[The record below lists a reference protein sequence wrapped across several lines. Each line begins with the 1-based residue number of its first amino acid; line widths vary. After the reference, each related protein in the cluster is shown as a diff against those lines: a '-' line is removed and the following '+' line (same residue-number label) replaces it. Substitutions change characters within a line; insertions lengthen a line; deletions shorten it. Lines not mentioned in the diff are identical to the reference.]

1 MKQIVCLIVL
11 LSSFSYGQFTFYE
24 PYQLQITSDVPYESL
39 QTEINQMRLSFEAQE
54 WCVEILKY
62 WLSEMQKAPFISGDQ
77 KINFI
82 IHDSSKSRKIT
93 IPIFVREKT
102 VKAFKTEEGFQEH
115 YMDFISDTYEWILRN
130 L

>member
-39 QTEINQMRLSFEAQE
+39 QKEINQIRLSFEAQE

-93 IPIFVREKT
+93 IPIFVRKKRLRLLKLKKVFRST
-102 VKAFKTEEGFQEH
+102 TWISSPIRTNGF
-115 YMDFISDTYEWILRN
+115 
-130 L
+130 